1 MSGTRKMEKFE
12 LDEFVRDRL
21 GEAVSGEVEK
31 AAEAEAP
38 IDSKSATAK
47 VPKVELPPGALP
59 TGGEFKPTPLASLE
73 AAEIP
78 HAEPVEEPKEIELP
92 EEEQSPRFQSH
103 PPARPPTSSGP
114 SFKELQEEP
123 SVVVEK
129 KPPPGDPAALRT
141 RLAKKFVSLADDV
154 NEEFKEFSIGAGTW
168 GVELTAPQG
177 MSTGGGKHALQHLR
191 MRPKRPGYSLLVG
204 GTVNQVEKVAELR
217 DYAHMCMMH
226 EVRFRKRLEITEN
239 EWEQFLRKCE
249 VVLREAEVRC
259 ERVGPTKDL
268 VAQRGSMTRVS
279 KVAGAVFVLVLV
291 AAAIVLFR
299 IFGS

>member
-12 LDEFVRDRL
+12 LDEFVRERL
-21 GEAVSGEVEK
+21 DGAVSGEMPV
-31 AAEAEAP
+31 
-38 IDSKSATAK
+38 DSSKATAK
-47 VPKVELPPGALP
+47 IAKMELPAGALP
-59 TGGEFKPTPLASLE
+59 TGGEFKPQPID
-73 AAEIP
+73 AAEVG
-78 HAEPVEEPKEIELP
+78 HAVPVEEPREVDLP
-92 EEEQSPRFQSH
+92 QRTDSH
-103 PPARPPTSSGP
+103 PPARPPMSSGP
-114 SFKELQEEP
+114 SAKELAEEP

-154 NEEFKEFSIGAGTW
+154 NEEFKDFSIGAGAW

-177 MSTGGGKHALQHLR
+177 MSTGGGKQALQHLR
-191 MRPKRPGYSLLVG
+191 MRAKRPGYSVLVG
-204 GTVNQVEKVAELR
+204 GTVNQVEKTAELR

-249 VVLREAEVRC
+249 VVLRAAEVQC

-268 VAQRGSMTRVS
+268 IAQRGSMTRVS

-299 IFGS
+299 IFST